1 MKNIVI
7 FIDGTGQDR
16 SQQELAGQTNVA
28 RLCLACSN
36 IKGQK
41 VHYYNGVG
49 TGVGESIL
57 GGAFG
62 IGLEE
67 RILKAYSFLQQ
78 EVGIA
83 RQRNEEYHIY
93 LFGFSRGAFAVRW
106 LAELVEF
113 SGIPAFGV
121 SERLGVV
128 NLFRG
133 KKEDAEALRK
143 SGQYYDA
150 DIQFI
155 GVWDTVQSTL
165 TQDFGISSLPKNV
178 SAAYHAMALDEYRA
192 KFPVSRF
199 DADVRVKEVWFAGCH
214 TDVGGGYVDGRATAD
229 CSLKWI
235 LDGAKECG
243 LVVNEDALSIS
254 NQLSEPVIHDELES
268 AGFTGFLW
276 RAINFLKGEKRVVR
290 QVEPNDVIHW
300 TVNAFASQY
309 SIMHEQ
315 SLAACTE
322 EPQRFA
328 NIA

>member
-1 MKNIVI
+1 MKNIVV

-16 SQQELAGQTNVA
+16 SQQELAGQTNVS
-28 RLCLACSN
+28 RLCSACSDFDN
-36 IKGQK
+36 QK

-57 GGAFG
+57 GSAFG
-62 IGLEE
+62 VGLEE
-67 RILKAYSFLQQ
+67 RILRAYSFLQQ

-83 RQRNEEYHIY
+83 RQQNEDYHIY

-128 NLFRG
+128 NLLKG
-133 KKEDAEALRK
+133 KKDDAETLRK
-143 SGQYYDA
+143 QGKYYDA
-150 DIQFI
+150 DIRFI

-165 TQDFGISSLPKNV
+165 TQDFGIASLPKNV
-178 SAAYHAMALDEYRA
+178 TAAYHAMALDEYRA

-199 DADVRVKEVWFAGCH
+199 NKDSRVKEVWFAGCH

-229 CSLKWI
+229 CALEWI
-235 LDGAKECG
+235 SNGAKQYG
-243 LVVNEDALSIS
+243 LLVNDDVLATSHQPLKPI
-254 NQLSEPVIHDELES
+254 IHDELKA

-276 RAINFLKGEKRVVR
+276 RTINFFKGEKRIVR
-290 QVEPNDVIHW
+290 EVSPNDMVHW
-300 TVNAFASQY
+300 SVSVFASNY
-309 SIMHEQ
+309 SINHVQ
-315 SLAACTE
+315 SLVVCSE
-322 EPQRFA
+322 EPRTFA